1 MKRNIDLYDNVLCVC
16 VLWGRGG
23 GGARK
28 MERYL
33 TPDGRPQKRENVIMT
48 KRVWTTFR

>member
-23 GGARK
+23 GGGGRGGGSAEDGEIFNPRRK
-28 MERYL
+28 
-33 TPDGRPQKRENVIMT
+33 TAKT
-48 KRVWTTFR
+48 